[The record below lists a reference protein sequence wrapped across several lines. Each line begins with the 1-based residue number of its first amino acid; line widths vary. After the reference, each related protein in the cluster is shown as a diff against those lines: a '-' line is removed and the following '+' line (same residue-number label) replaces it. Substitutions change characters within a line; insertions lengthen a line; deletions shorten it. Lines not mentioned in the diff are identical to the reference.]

1 MPSFDARLVLDVQRF
16 FLSAP
21 WSIALAAFLARWL
34 IVANVFPAM
43 WLFASRKAKERHAIL
58 EAAWSGGLALLLT
71 SVISHIV
78 ERPRP
83 FLAIAEVVR
92 LIPPPYNASFP
103 SGHTATVVALACAL
117 WFGNRKAGLVAFV
130 IALGVMLGRVATG
143 VHYPTD
149 LLGGIVV
156 GAGSFAIVRFIHH
169 GLHRRDISR
178 SANAHRH
185 SA

>member
-1 MPSFDARLVLDVQRF
+1 MTLDAQIVLAVQRF

-21 WSIALAAFLARWL
+21 WTIALAVFLARWL
-34 IVANVFPAM
+34 IIADVFPAI
-43 WLFASRKAKERHAIL
+43 WLAVSRKAGERHAVL

-71 SVISHIV
+71 SVLSRLIM
-78 ERPRP
+78 RPRP

-103 SGHTATVVALACAL
+103 SGHTATAVAIACAL
-117 WFGNRKAGLVAFV
+117 WFGNRRAGLVAFA
-130 IALGVMLGRVATG
+130 IALFVMLGRVAVG

-149 LLGGIVV
+149 LLGGIAV
-156 GAGSFAIVRFIHH
+156 GAGSFALTRFIHH
-169 GLHRRDISR
+169 GLRRRDISR
-178 SANAHRH
+178 SANAHHH